1 MGKTTR
7 LIAIT
12 GGIGSGKSVV
22 SKVLLSMGKHV
33 YDCDSRA
40 KSIVDSSAEI
50 KMRIACEV
58 SAEAVGPDGVVDRA
72 KLAEVVFADRNALN
86 RLNAI
91 VHAAVIDDIENWRV
105 GLPDNT
111 DTAWVESAIIYES
124 GIDRIVDCVWLVEA
138 PEDLRIKRV
147 MARNGVSANDVKK
160 RIDAQNRTCDYVR
173 HSCTQT
179 ILNDSLTPLLL
190 QIQRLLQK

>member
-1 MGKTTR
+1 
-7 LIAIT
+7 
-12 GGIGSGKSVV
+12 
-22 SKVLLSMGKHV
+22 
-33 YDCDSRA
+33 
-40 KSIVDSSAEI
+40 
-50 KMRIACEV
+50 MRIACEV

-72 KLAEVVFADRNALN
+72 KLAEVVFADRNALS

-160 RIDAQNRTCDYVR
+160 RIEVQNSTYDYVR

-179 ILNDSLTPLLL
+179 ILNDSLTPLLP

>member
-111 DTAWVESAIIYES
+111 DTAWV
-124 GIDRIVDCVWLVEA
+124 DRIVDCVWLVEA

-147 MARNGVSANDVKK
+147 MARNGVSADDVKK

-173 HSCTQT
+173 HSCIQT
-179 ILNDSLTPLLL
+179 ILNDSLAPLLP